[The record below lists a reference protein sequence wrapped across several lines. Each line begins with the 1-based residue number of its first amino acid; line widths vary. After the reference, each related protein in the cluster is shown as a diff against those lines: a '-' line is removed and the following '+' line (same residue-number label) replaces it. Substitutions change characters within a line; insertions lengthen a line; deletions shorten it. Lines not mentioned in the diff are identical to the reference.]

1 MKVYVVVFLVTHE
14 TWGETCVG
22 FRLFKDKQDAE
33 EYARKEG
40 GIVEEHILN

>member
-1 MKVYVVVFLVTHE
+1 
-14 TWGETCVG
+14 
-22 FRLFKDKQDAE
+22 LFKDKQDAE